1 MDVFW
6 MLIGMAV
13 AILLIVTAF
22 KAVCLVPQARARN
35 VERFGRWRRT
45 LEPGLHFL
53 IPFVDRLRPMIDQ
66 REQVMSIR
74 EPVITEDNVD
84 LRIDTVLYF
93 RVYNP
98 YQADYHIA
106 NYFRGIEKLTGTVL
120 RDVVGDLTLQET
132 LTSRQRINEILLGLL
147 NATSV
152 RNWGIGVT
160 RVEIMTI
167 DPPPSIKEAMESR
180 EAAILK
186 AEGQASAID
195 RVFRAIHEG
204 RPDAE
209 LLAYQ
214 YLQMLPQLTQGE
226 GSTVVVL
233 PSELTNAI
241 KAVGSAFGAA
251 PAAPAADSGEAA
263 AGGGE
268 AAADGSKP
276 AADGAGEA
284 APAEPVSPDAKAA
297 AGEHEGPAPAT
308 VWPERTAAP
317 RARGRGRAG

>member
-6 MLIGMAV
+6 IVFGMAAAV
-13 AILLIVTAF
+13 VLIVAAF
-22 KAVCLVPQARARN
+22 NAVCLVPQARARN

-45 LEPGLHFL
+45 LEPGLHFI
-53 IPFVDRLRPMIDQ
+53 IPFADRLRPVIDQ
-66 REQVMSIR
+66 REQVLSIR

-93 RVYNP
+93 KVYNP

-120 RDVVGDLTLQET
+120 RDVVGDLTLQEA

-152 RNWGIGVT
+152 RDWGIGVT

-167 DPPPSIKEAMESR
+167 DPPQSIKDAMENR

-251 PAAPAADSGEAA
+251 PAGPAP
-263 AGGGE
+263 
-268 AAADGSKP
+268 DGSKP
-276 AADGAGEA
+276 AAPGAIKATPAGPEA
-284 APAEPVSPDAKAA
+284 ADTRA
-297 AGEHEGPAPAT
+297 AGGKHEGPAPA
-308 VWPERTAAP
+308 AA
-317 RARGRGRAG
+317 